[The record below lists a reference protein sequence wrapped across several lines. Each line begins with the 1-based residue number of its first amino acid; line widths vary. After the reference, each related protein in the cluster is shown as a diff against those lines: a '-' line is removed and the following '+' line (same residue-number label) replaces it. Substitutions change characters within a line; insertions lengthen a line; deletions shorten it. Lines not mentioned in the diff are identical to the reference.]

1 MVPDNSQS
9 EDVDLDRTDKLPVLE
24 GASFDDD
31 VADDAVRLDY
41 SPVAKSVK
49 SELRRPSS
57 ADLPSL
63 AESVRSVE
71 ERIARRNADYE
82 ALTRSHE
89 KARAAEAEAASLAS
103 GLASELAGARA
114 AADLAQARMEEALR
128 ESEQHL
134 QRIEARFETPWLRA
148 TPPLRRCSTR
158 WTSGMHSSA
167 PCSVSTRRSFLRSKS
182 APRQPFSSKPI

>member
-1 MVPDNSQS
+1 MVPDSNESQ
-9 EDVDLDRTDKLPVLE
+9 DVDLDRTDKLPILE

-41 SPVAKSVK
+41 SPAAKSVK
-49 SELRRPSS
+49 SEFRRPSS

-71 ERIARRNADYE
+71 ERIARRNAEYD

-89 KARAAEAEAASLAS
+89 KARAAAAEAALLAS
-103 GLASELAGARA
+103 GLGSELAGARA
-114 AADLAQARMEEALR
+114 AADLTQTRMEEALR

-134 QRIEARFETPWLRA
+134 
-148 TPPLRRCSTR
+148 C
-158 WTSGMHSSA
+158 
-167 PCSVSTRRSFLRSKS
+167 
-182 APRQPFSSKPI
+182 

>member
-1 MVPDNSQS
+1 MVPDSNQSQ
-9 EDVDLDRTDKLPVLE
+9 DVDLDRTDKLPILE

-49 SELRRPSS
+49 SEFRRPSP

-71 ERIARRNADYE
+71 ERIARRNAEYD

-89 KARAAEAEAASLAS
+89 KARAAAADAALVAS
-103 GLASELAGARA
+103 GLASELARS
-114 AADLAQARMEEALR
+114 EEHT
-128 ESEQHL
+128 SEL
-134 QRIEARFETPWLRA
+134 QSP
-148 TPPLRRCSTR
+148 
-158 WTSGMHSSA
+158 
-167 PCSVSTRRSFLRSKS
+167 
-182 APRQPFSSKPI
+182 